1 MDAWDEEFRE
11 PTEDERTAR
20 RVLAL
25 AIALINARKPIATN
39 DIRRELYADLRED
52 SFRRAFLRDRNHLA
66 KAGLEIRRGPDLA
79 DSYTW
84 EVNPEVSFAKEGV
97 LTKEDALELDV
108 LLLPLA
114 SDPSYPYARDLRL
127 ALAKIDRSFDG
138 SSSVIIPPSA
148 RRRNN
153 NITRLEE
160 CMTTHHGARMVYERA
175 DGTRTDRMVAP
186 LGFFY
191 LNGRTYMVASHMVDG
206 ELAEPHTYNLDR
218 VVSVRENPK
227 ASFMRPLDFDVRDYV
242 LLPFQI
248 GEVLYEATFRSNCGS
263 TRTETVCDESMAASW
278 AIAEG
283 VVPTY
288 PPSLVEEWTRQLKAA
303 GDAHHD

>member
-25 AIALINARKPIATN
+25 AIALINARRPVTTT
-39 DIRRELYADLRED
+39 DIHREFYTDLRED

-66 KAGLEIRRGPDLA
+66 KAGLVIRRGPNQG

-84 EVNPEVSFAKEGV
+84 EVNQEASFAQEGMI
-97 LTKEDALELDV
+97 TKEDALALDV

-114 SDPSYPYARDLRL
+114 SDPSYPYAQDLRL
-127 ALAKIDRSFDG
+127 ALTKIDRTFDDSSF
-138 SSSVIIPPSA
+138 VTIPPSA

-160 CMTTHHGARMVYERA
+160 CMTLLRGAHLVYDRV
-175 DGTRTDRMVAP
+175 DGTRTNRMVAP

-191 LNGRTYMVASHMVDG
+191 LNGRTYMVASRMVDG
-206 ELAEPHTYNLDR
+206 ELTQPHTYNLER
-218 VVSVRENPK
+218 VVSVREAPK
-227 ASFMRPLDFDVRDYV
+227 ATFSRPLDFDVRDYV

-248 GEVLYEATFRSNCGS
+248 GTLLYEASFRSDDGS
-263 TRTETVCDESMAASW
+263 TRTETVCDEPMAASW
-278 AIAEG
+278 AIAEA
-283 VVPTY
+283 VTPTY
-288 PPSLVEEWTRQLKAA
+288 PPSLVMEWERQLKAA
-303 GDAHHD
+303 GDLHHD